1 LHILQQVR
9 PIVMKNGIY
18 YNKGMRKKNLQL
30 LAYLAKEHSEAS
42 VTVLIKLCYLAD
54 LISIKRYG
62 KKISSFNYIRY
73 YFGPFDSE
81 IYIELECLVNEDILK
96 AEPEYTKKGAEAIIY
111 HFNEN
116 KELNT
121 SELKKEDKIVL
132 NELLESVRG
141 YGAKALT
148 DITYNTKPMKAF
160 GATLG
165 GNEHMGELLDLHIA

>member
-1 LHILQQVR
+1 
-9 PIVMKNGIY
+9 MKDHMY
-18 YNKGMRKKNLQL
+18 YNKIMEKKNLQL
-30 LAYLAKEHSEAS
+30 LAFLAKEHSEAS

-62 KKISSFNYIRY
+62 NKISSFEYVRY
-73 YFGPFDSE
+73 YFGPFDPE
-81 IYIELECLVNEDILK
+81 IYEDLELLVKEKILT

-111 HFNEN
+111 HFNES
-116 KELNT
+116 KELDT
-121 SELKKEDKIVL
+121 SKLGDEDKIVL

-148 DITYNTKPMKAF
+148 DIAYNTKPMKAF

-165 GNEHMGELLDLHIA
+165 GSEHMGELLNLQTA